1 MEENKIKSYEVYCR
15 NFSQVIQAESIIMA
29 MGEFWSANPTEEII
43 TVENIEAR
51 NEAKPHSSAESKEAI
66 PDAKTVFDKH
76 YEIYRN
82 LEGNPPIPLQA
93 KNTILD
99 AMHDY
104 DSMFEKLCNNQRKMI
119 DKRDEAIKD
128 LQHQLTLLQSTNDE
142 LQKEIE
148 GLKQQWKHEQDEVSA
163 LNTQF
168 TLLSS
173 RKADLQHSWNTI
185 ADGLNEAQDTIES
198 QKKQLEE
205 LRKERDYWKQR
216 CEACEEVQR
225 LSRLDYCGEQDYAWN
240 KWQQL
245 KSQKLNDVM
254 QTNGA
259 SQEKLN
265 SKENDDKQNPQDGK

>member
-51 NEAKPHSSAESKEAI
+51 NEAKPLSSAESKEAI

-128 LQHQLTLLQSTNDE
+128 LQHQLTQLTTSNEE
-142 LQKEIE
+142 LQ
-148 GLKQQWKHEQDEVSA
+148 QQHTES
-163 LNTQF
+163 
-168 TLLSS
+168 LLLYQNMCDQIT
-173 RKADLQHSWNTI
+173 KDQ
-185 ADGLNEAQDTIES
+185 
-198 QKKQLEE
+198 KQLEE
-205 LRKERDYWKQR
+205 VRKERDYYKALA
-216 CEACEEVQR
+216 EGYKK
-225 LSRLDYCGEQDYAWN
+225 L
-240 KWQQL
+240 L
-245 KSQKLNDVM
+245 KRY
-254 QTNGA
+254 
-259 SQEKLN
+259 E
-265 SKENDDKQNPQDGK
+265 DDKQKNQ